1 MLRRRLAETELA
13 PALAALLEVLRQHD
27 LHQDLFDT
35 MVEALRGYIVGHSRQ
50 IAEIVEE
57 RSDWWVPRRVDRR
70 VAKAITEGLI
80 DYLDGLSHRDH
91 EARARFDAAI
101 GSLIHYLSHHPAYH
115 ARVNAFPAPLPHA
128 PPVNGYVAAPWEGPG
143 GHREDH

>member
-1 MLRRRLAETELA
+1 MVSDRLVVLLAFVFRSLNDQKVARMMQVMLRRRLAETELA

-57 RSDWWVPRRVDRR
+57 RSDWWVQRRVDRR
-70 VAKAITEGLI
+70 VATAITEGVM
-80 DYLDGLSHRDH
+80 DYLDGIG
-91 EARARFDAAI
+91 RAAGR
-101 GSLIHYLSHHPAYH
+101 G
-115 ARVNAFPAPLPHA
+115 R
-128 PPVNGYVAAPWEGPG
+128 G
-143 GHREDH
+143 G

>member
-1 MLRRRLAETELA
+1 
-13 PALAALLEVLRQHD
+13 
-27 LHQDLFDT
+27 

-50 IAEIVEE
+50 MAEIVEE

-91 EARARFDAAI
+91 DERASFDAAI
-101 GSLIHYLSHHPAYH
+101 RSFIHDLRHHPAYQ
-115 ARVNAFPAPLPHA
+115 ARVNALRDPLLEAPQ
-128 PPVNGYVAAPWEGPG
+128 VNDYVAALLPGPPG
-143 GHREDH
+143 MLDAGVAEPGAPSPRGTRGRA

>member
-1 MLRRRLAETELA
+1 MVSDRLVVLLAFVFRSLNDQKMARMVQVMLRRRLAETELA

-57 RSDWWVPRRVDRR
+57 RSDRSDERRGGKGGGRTG
-70 VAKAITEGLI
+70 KARG
-80 DYLDGLSHRDH
+80 
-91 EARARFDAAI
+91 
-101 GSLIHYLSHHPAYH
+101 
-115 ARVNAFPAPLPHA
+115 AP
-128 PPVNGYVAAPWEGPG
+128 
-143 GHREDH
+143 